1 MLDTA
6 TKRWINTIRDIFVG
20 KVFDVKMNQI

>member
-1 MLDTA
+1 MLDAA